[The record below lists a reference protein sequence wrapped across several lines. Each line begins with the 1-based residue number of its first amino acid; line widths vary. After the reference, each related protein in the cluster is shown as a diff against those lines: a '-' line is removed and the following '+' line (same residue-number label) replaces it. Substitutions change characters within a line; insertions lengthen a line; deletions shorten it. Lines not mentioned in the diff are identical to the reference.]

1 MDFLFIRTKLQAII
15 ALKLISEGELSK
27 KFIFIKNYWKNKDE
41 DSESLE
47 TLYSHIESQS
57 YKTLHFIEDTGLIRN
72 SLLILFLSFIC
83 SITRGKFYFAGIN
96 LYSFA
101 IALKFNP
108 FLKFITFDDGVANI
122 LKNSLYYSKQKL
134 QTSNWNIGR
143 NLLNLLF
150 PFGSC
155 YYIRQKGTR
164 HFSIYKNKENI
175 LLNGVVNYLKISWR
189 DYLSEQDK
197 LQIKKLY
204 SGKLKILIGTD
215 FSNLENFYLSE
226 LFENRELRFDIIIP
240 HPRDNSE
247 LLRFPNVLEL
257 DSLAESLLDELS
269 SNSSILQIEV
279 YHFTSSAT
287 IPFLKDKKFK
297 FIDLKENFFFKVEE
311 GSLKFDL
318 RLVVYVDTIPHLESA
333 RSIQKQFFS
342 KSFHYVTNNS
352 QIFKKLDKASST
364 LIESKWSMLRF
375 AAKLTKNQ
383 FDGILVARVDDIY
396 FQILFKFSGIENIL
410 TFDEGLFT
418 VQNNSIYNSQVKIDI
433 QNGLRAYLSSKLY
446 NLPLPAANIL
456 EQSKLHFTHFSK
468 ANFSRSV
475 IHDDKIV
482 EIRRSNQRYQIKKI
496 FIGQPWHYMGLDSKH
511 LKILSN
517 YINSNEFD
525 LYLIHP
531 REEISIIEN
540 LIHPSIS
547 FIKMHS
553 SAEVFLQKLINV
565 SLSEV
570 YTIASTLVTSLGSH
584 SIIKVVSN
592 HTFPNEV
599 KISQDNLCKTLD
611 CQKTHYEFIEI

>member
-27 KFIFIKNYWKNKDE
+27 KFIFIKNYWKNRDE

-47 TLYSHIESQS
+47 ALYSYIESQS
-57 YKTLHFIEDTGLIRN
+57 YKTLHFIEGSGLIRN
-72 SLLILFLSFIC
+72 SLLILFFSFIC

-96 LYSFA
+96 LYNFA
-101 IALKFNP
+101 ISIRLNP
-108 FLKFITFDDGVANI
+108 FLKFITFDDGIANI
-122 LKNSLYYSKQKL
+122 LENSLYYSKEKL
-134 QTSNWNIGR
+134 QTSNLNIGR

-164 HFSIYKNKENI
+164 HFSIYKDNKNI
-175 LLNGVVNYLKISWR
+175 LINGVVNHIEISWK
-189 DYLSEQDK
+189 DYLSDQDK

-204 SGKLKILIGTD
+204 PGKLKILIGTD

-226 LFENRELRFDIIIP
+226 VLENNELKFDIIIP

-257 DSLAESLLDELS
+257 DSLAESFLDELRS
-269 SNSSILQIEV
+269 TSSIREIEV

-287 IPFLKDKKFK
+287 IPFIEDKKFK
-297 FIDLKENFFFKVEE
+297 FIDLKEGFSSKAKE
-311 GSLKFDL
+311 GSLKLDS
-318 RLVVYVDTIPHLESA
+318 RLLVYVDTIPHLESVKN
-333 RSIQKQFFS
+333 IQIQFFN
-342 KSFHYVTNNS
+342 KSFQYVTNNS
-352 QIFKKLDKASST
+352 QIFKKLGKDSST
-364 LIESKWSMLRF
+364 LVNSKKSMLRF
-375 AAKLTKNQ
+375 ARKLTKNE
-383 FDGILVARVDDIY
+383 FDGILVARVDEIY
-396 FQILFKFSGIENIL
+396 FQILFKFSKIENIY

-418 VQNNSIYNSQVKIDI
+418 VQHDSIYNSQVKIDI

-446 NLPLPAANIL
+446 NLPLPAANFL
-456 EQSKLHFTHFSK
+456 EESKLHFTHFSK

-482 EIRRSNQRYQIKKI
+482 EIRSSNQRYQIKKI

-570 YTIASTLVTSLGSH
+570 YTIASTLVTGLGSH